1 MGLSRHAG
9 RRRPAPSGIV
19 TILFTDFVGWSEQ
32 IDKMGDAASDR
43 VRRKYFALLRNAV
56 RTHRGAEV
64 KTLGDGLMATFP
76 SAIDAVNCAIT
87 MQHAVDRNPP
97 SSGAPLAMRIGLHT
111 GEPIHDQEDYFGQ
124 AVVVARRLCDQAAGG
139 QIIASATVRS
149 IAGSSGRFTFGERR
163 DLELKGMAAPI
174 GMFEVL
180 WEASDPVP
188 EDDLGAPPN
197 SSFRLTRNIAA
208 AVAVAAIAALIAL
221 PDGGDGDSDEPPG
234 GGSPTEGTGG
244 PLDLDLYVDDR
255 GWINAATGRAVITGG
270 LACTRPARVVVT
282 VNLVQGDVESLQETS
297 FHCTDKEAWQLTVP
311 GPFVTGDLGID
322 AEARSSGFGGVR
334 SIARSTSLEMRSCTR
349 LGTPGPDT
357 FQGTAGD
364 DALCGLPGNDRLF
377 GGPGN
382 DELRA
387 YYGRDVVRG
396 EEGNDLLTGG
406 PGADLL
412 VGGPGD
418 DRLLGDSGRDRLRGG
433 PGADTCVDDPDDRVA
448 AC

>member
-1 MGLSRHAG
+1 LGLSRHAG

-32 IDKMGDAASDR
+32 IDKLGDAASDR

-111 GEPIHDQEDYFGQ
+111 GEPIHDQEDYFGR
-124 AVVVARRLCDQAAGG
+124 AVVVARRL
-139 QIIASATVRS
+139 TVRS

-163 DLELKGMAAPI
+163 DLQLKGMAAPI

-180 WEASDPVP
+180 WEASDSVP
-188 EDDLGAPPN
+188 GDELGP
-197 SSFRLTRNIAA
+197 STTSRFRLTRNIAA

-221 PDGGDGDSDEPPG
+221 PNGEDEDPSEPPG
-234 GGSPTEGTGG
+234 DGSPAEETGG
-244 PLDLDLYVDDR
+244 PLELDLDVDDR
-255 GWINAATGRAVITGG
+255 GWINSSTGRALITGV
-270 LACTRPARVVVT
+270 LTCTRPARVVVT
-282 VNLVQGDVESLQETS
+282 VNLVQDEVESSEETP
-297 FHCTDKEAWQLTVP
+297 FHCTDKEAWQVTVE
-311 GPFVTGDLGID
+311 GPFVAGDLGID
-322 AEARSSGFGGVR
+322 AEARSSGL
-334 SIARSTSLEMRSCTR
+334 ARVSASPISTSLEMRNCTR
-349 LGTPGPDT
+349 LGTPGSDT

-364 DALCGLPGNDRLF
+364 DALCGLPGNDYIS

-396 EEGNDLLTGG
+396 EEGNDFLTGG
-406 PGADLL
+406 PGADRL
-412 VGGPGD
+412 VGGPGN
-418 DRLLGDSGRDRLRGG
+418 DRLLGDSGRDRLKGG
-433 PGADTCVDDPDDRVA
+433 PGADTCVDDPHDRVV

>member
-1 MGLSRHAG
+1 LGLSRHAG

-32 IDKMGDAASDR
+32 IDKLGDAASDR

-111 GEPIHDQEDYFGQ
+111 GEPIHDQEDYFGR
-124 AVVVARRLCDQAAGG
+124 AVIVARRLCDQAAGG

-180 WEASDPVP
+180 WEASDPVA
-188 EDDLGAPPN
+188 EDDLGP
-197 SSFRLTRNIAA
+197 STISRFRLTRNIAA
-208 AVAVAAIAALIAL
+208 AVVVAAIAAVIAL
-221 PDGGDGDSDEPPG
+221 PNGEDGDPSGPPADEP
-234 GGSPTEGTGG
+234 SG
-244 PLDLDLYVDDR
+244 PPDLDLVVDDR
-255 GWINAATGRAVITGG
+255 GWINSSTGRAVITGS
-270 LACTRPARVVVT
+270 LTCTRPARVVVT
-282 VNLVQGDVESLQETS
+282 VNLVQGELASPEETS
-297 FHCTDKEAWQLTVP
+297 VHCTDEETWQVTVP
-311 GPFVTGDLGID
+311 GPFVAGELGID
-322 AEARSSGFGGVR
+322 AEARSSGFGV
-334 SIARSTSLEMRSCTR
+334 SSLPVSTSLETRSCTR
-349 LGTPGPDT
+349 LGTPGADNS
-357 FQGTAGD
+357 FKGTTGD
-364 DALCGLPGNDRLF
+364 DALCGLSGNDRIF

-387 YYGRDVVRG
+387 YDGHDVVRG

-406 PGADLL
+406 LGADLL
-412 VGGPGD
+412 VGGPGS
-418 DRLLGDSGRDRLRGG
+418 DRLLGDSGRDRLKGG
-433 PGADTCVDDPDDRVA
+433 PGADTCVDDPDDRVV